1 MPIIT
6 VTNAND
12 NGAGSLRDAIAA
24 AKSGDTI
31 QFSSSLANQTI
42 RLTSGQ
48 LNIADG
54 KNLTIDG
61 SGAAGLTIS
70 GNNSSRIFYVNSTFV
85 SLTQFTV
92 KNLTLSSASTAEPGG
107 AVYSTDQAQLSFD
120 GVTFSNNVANKGGA
134 SVFTNRGSVSVN
146 NSQFLNNQATAG
158 NDERGSAGITAVD
171 ATEVT
176 VRDSLFFGNKGI
188 NGAAINTLNTKLTV
202 QDCQFLNND
211 VSAATV
217 ATNDPN
223 GNNFLRGYGGAIFTD
238 RAKDSA
244 TIQNCVFDGNIAKSA
259 GGACYLF
266 NDPEDVV
273 TISNT
278 SFRNNK
284 ATGMPNGEGGNGGGV
299 EHQRNS
305 LGTGSLSLT
314 NVSFVGNEAAGQG
327 GGMRER
333 NANTSITNTTFAQ
346 NRVFGSDFVN
356 NGGGIVFSGTSTA
369 NILNST
375 LAYNRAG
382 WVGGGISAEDG
393 VQVNLKNTIF
403 SKNTADNGGNPWNVG
418 QHSSRP
424 FNDQGGN
431 FQWLA
436 GADSSDNVTDKVTI
450 ADTKL
455 GELQQVG
462 NLWVYP
468 LLPGSPAIDAAVAGA
483 PTTDERGAARVGAA
497 DSGAYEFGASNPN
510 PNSVSVLINDVSLT
524 EGNSGTQN
532 AVFTVNLSSTSNQ
545 TVSVDYATAN
555 GTAIADS
562 DYTARSETLTFKP
575 SETSKKSI
583 FQSSVTP

>member
-1 MPIIT
+1 
-6 VTNAND
+6 
-12 NGAGSLRDAIAA
+12 
-24 AKSGDTI
+24 
-31 QFSSSLANQTI
+31 
-42 RLTSGQ
+42 
-48 LNIADG
+48 
-54 KNLTIDG
+54 
-61 SGAAGLTIS
+61 
-70 GNNSSRIFYVNSTFV
+70 
-85 SLTQFTV
+85 
-92 KNLTLSSASTAEPGG
+92 
-107 AVYSTDQAQLSFD
+107 
-120 GVTFSNNVANKGGA
+120 
-134 SVFTNRGSVSVN
+134 
-146 NSQFLNNQATAG
+146 
-158 NDERGSAGITAVD
+158 
-171 ATEVT
+171 
-176 VRDSLFFGNKGI
+176 
-188 NGAAINTLNTKLTV
+188 
-202 QDCQFLNND
+202 
-211 VSAATV
+211 
-217 ATNDPN
+217 
-223 GNNFLRGYGGAIFTD
+223 
-238 RAKDSA
+238 
-244 TIQNCVFDGNIAKSA
+244 
-259 GGACYLF
+259 
-266 NDPEDVV
+266 
-273 TISNT
+273 
-278 SFRNNK
+278 
-284 ATGMPNGEGGNGGGV
+284 
-299 EHQRNS
+299 
-305 LGTGSLSLT
+305 
-314 NVSFVGNEAAGQG
+314 
-327 GGMRER
+327 MRER

-575 SETSKKSI
+575 SETSKKINIPIIGNTIVEPNETFIVNLSRPSNATIQDSRGLGMIRNDDVASRPTPNSTISAGGLSTAGSSI
-583 FQSSVTP
+583 LNPASLPTNTPLSIGGTNSANTGLTAPSLNTLVS